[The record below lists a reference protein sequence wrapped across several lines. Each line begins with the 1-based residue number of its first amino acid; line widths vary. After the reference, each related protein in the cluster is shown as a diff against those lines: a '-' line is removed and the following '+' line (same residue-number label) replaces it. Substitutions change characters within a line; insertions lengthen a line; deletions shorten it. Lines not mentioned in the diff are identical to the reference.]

1 MNLETYRYH
10 QPVFKSPR
18 DHFYLLQ
25 NLNPSPSLTIFWA
38 SGGSVS
44 RIFSSVSDR
53 LSLFSKVSFGGL
65 FASCELVE
73 VVKVAEVD
81 EVSFR
86 DVINSNEISFLSET
100 GAILGSGTSD
110 PKSYCWLNF

>member
-1 MNLETYRYH
+1 M
-10 QPVFKSPR
+10 
-18 DHFYLLQ
+18 
-25 NLNPSPSLTIFWA
+25 TIFWA

-44 RIFSSVSDR
+44 RIFSSVSDL

-65 FASCELVE
+65 LAICE
-73 VVKVAEVD
+73 VVEVAEVD

-86 DVINSNEISFLSET
+86 DVINSKEISFLSEK

-110 PKSYCWLNF
+110 PKSYCC